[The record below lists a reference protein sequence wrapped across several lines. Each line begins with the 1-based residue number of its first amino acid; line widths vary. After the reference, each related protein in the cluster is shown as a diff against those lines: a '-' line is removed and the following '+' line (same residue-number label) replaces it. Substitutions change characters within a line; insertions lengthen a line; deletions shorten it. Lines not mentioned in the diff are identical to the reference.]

1 METQTPTVFLVDDDE
16 ATRKMVSRLIES
28 VGLRV
33 EAHAS
38 AEEFLAAYNPTRP
51 GCLVLDV
58 RMPGISGL
66 ELQSR
71 LNANRIRIPI
81 VFVSGH
87 GDIAMAVQCLQDGA
101 VHFIEKPFREQVLL
115 DAIRRA
121 LKQDADCRE
130 LAARQTEVQR
140 RLAEL
145 TDREHEVLQRVVEGK
160 ANKEI
165 AAELGLSIKAVEA
178 HRSRLLKKMGTHR
191 SSELIC
197 LLAKCNAL

>member
-16 ATRKMVSRLIES
+16 ATRKIVGRLIES

-33 EAHAS
+33 EAYAS
-38 AEEFLAAYNPTRP
+38 AEEFLAAYSPTRP

-66 ELQSR
+66 ELQDR
-71 LNANRIRIPI
+71 LNAKRIRIPI

-87 GDIAMAVQCLQDGA
+87 GDIAMAVQCLQAGA

-121 LKQDADCRE
+121 LKQDADYRE
-130 LAARQTEVQR
+130 SVARQTEVQR

-178 HRSRLLKKMGTHR
+178 HRSRLLKKMGTRR
-191 SSELIC
+191 STELIRI
-197 LLAKCNAL
+197 LAKCDAL